1 MAEDAGEARVR
12 DSSDVELPELPG
24 SKRVSFAAGPEE
36 PCRRSTPSLGATRRR
51 DDPVAAAHRAPAP
64 RCGRSRTSS
73 STAATRRRRPPAG
86 RKRRWCQHEAV
97 TFDLRNYKR
106 VPEWLVEYKA
116 LLILQRVILAYHAAC
131 YLVYGGLI
139 AAYVARVPSARRAA
153 TADVAAA
160 PLPWAA
166 FHTLSASVWK
176 SNIQSDFN
184 VRVIERSAFNNVGFS
199 LQRDGF
205 MGFARHPVLLYLVMG
220 LVLHGN
226 VLYPPCVRWIIVGL
240 SAAAPRTSNR
250 KVYFRYLLLHGRR
263 LTPCLFSS
271 QQNWLLVAAQVAMFL
286 VQVAVLLSICYRDDG
301 FRGESWWTR
310 YNIAAFRPS
319 TRATRA

>member
-1 MAEDAGEARVR
+1 MGAFMQLGAATIL
-12 DSSDVELPELPG
+12 SLLPIVL
-24 SKRVSFAAGPEE
+24 RLRAAG
-36 PCRRSTPSLGATRRR
+36 S
-51 DDPVAAAHRAPAP
+51 
-64 RCGRSRTSS
+64 
-73 STAATRRRRPPAG
+73 
-86 RKRRWCQHEAV
+86 HEAV

-139 AAYVARVPSARRAA
+139 AAYVARVPSARAA

-184 VRVIERSAFNNVGFS
+184 V
-199 LQRDGF
+199 
-205 MGFARHPVLLYLVMG
+205 
-220 LVLHGN
+220 
-226 VLYPPCVRWIIVGL
+226 
-240 SAAAPRTSNR
+240 
-250 KVYFRYLLLHGRR
+250 
-263 LTPCLFSS
+263 
-271 QQNWLLVAAQVAMFL
+271 AMFL

-301 FRGESWWTR
+301 FRGELVDG